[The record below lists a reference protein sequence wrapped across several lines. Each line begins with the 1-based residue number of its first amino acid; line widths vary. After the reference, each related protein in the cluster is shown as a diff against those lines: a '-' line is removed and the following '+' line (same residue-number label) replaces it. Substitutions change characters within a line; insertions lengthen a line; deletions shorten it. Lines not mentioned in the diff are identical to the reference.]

1 MPRDQYHHGDLA
13 QQARDTARTVLDEHG
28 DAAISLRALARQLGV
43 TPPALY
49 RHFSDRETLLAE
61 LAADGFRQLA
71 AALHEVP
78 TEPPRDALIGIGVAY
93 VHFAHQHPNRY
104 RLMFGGGVLPRG
116 VHSRL
121 DDAGRAAFAV
131 LEHTICRARD
141 AGYLRDDQPVPQLTA
156 AAWALVHGL
165 SLLCID
171 GHLGQQAMP
180 DLLAA
185 QLGALLLDG
194 TAR

>member
-13 QQARDTARTVLDEHG
+13 QQARDSARGVLDQHG

-71 AALHEVP
+71 AALHAVP
-78 TEPPRDALIGIGVAY
+78 IDPPRDALIGIGVAY
-93 VHFAHQHPNRY
+93 VRFADQYPNRY

-116 VHSRL
+116 VHPHL
-121 DDAGRAAFAV
+121 DEAGSNAFAV
-131 LEHTICRARD
+131 LEQTICRARD
-141 AGYLRDDQPVPQLTA
+141 SGYLRNDQPVPQLTA
-156 AAWALVHGL
+156 VAWALVHGL

-171 GHLGQQAMP
+171 GHLGHQAAPGM
-180 DLLAA
+180 LAA

>member
-13 QQARDTARTVLDEHG
+13 QQARDTAHAVLDEHG

-71 AALHEVP
+71 AALHDVP
-78 TEPPRDALIGIGVAY
+78 IDPPRDALIGIGAAY
-93 VHFAHQHPNRY
+93 VRFAHQYPNRY

-116 VHSRL
+116 AHPRL
-121 DDAGRAAFAV
+121 DEAGGNAFAV
-131 LEHTICRARD
+131 LEQTICRARD

-171 GHLGQQAMP
+171 GHLGQHVMP
-180 DLLAA
+180 DLLAT